1 MSYINFPGFFKLLQK
16 KVLPDENAADFI
28 AVFCIRIST
37 FNVTA
42 SYIQT
47 STAGHGKFYSMLKNA
62 HKHLK
67 IKGVTL

>member
-1 MSYINFPGFFKLLQK
+1 MKTLLTLLQS
-16 KVLPDENAADFI
+16 
-28 AVFCIRIST
+28 VFCIRIST

-47 STAGHGKFYSMLKNA
+47 STAGQGKFYSMLKNA